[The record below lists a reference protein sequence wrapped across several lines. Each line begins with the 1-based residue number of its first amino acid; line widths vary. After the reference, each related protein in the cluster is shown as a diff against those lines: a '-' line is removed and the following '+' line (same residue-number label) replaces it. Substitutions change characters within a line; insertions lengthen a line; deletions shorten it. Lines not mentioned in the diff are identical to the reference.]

1 MTIST
6 KLLTTAFV
14 LTCAFQAHAV
24 SSETEA
30 SSKALGANMTEE
42 ISFDEGKA
50 TLTDS
55 AKKEISQFVKT
66 AKDKGKIHEM
76 KIAVWADREYP
87 SKDTKA
93 SPADVKL
100 ADERAK
106 ALKEYMKKELA
117 VSNVNTY
124 NMTKRPN
131 EMQKFLQTQTAT
143 TKETME
149 KMGAA
154 PSTSKDTGMFKQR
167 AQSSKAVMM
176 IYME

>member
-6 KLLTTAFV
+6 KIFTAAFA
-14 LTCAFQAHAV
+14 LTCAFQAHALT
-24 SSETEA
+24 SETEA
-30 SSKALGANMTEE
+30 SSKAMGANMTEE
-42 ISFDEGKA
+42 IAFDEGKA

-55 AKKEISQFVKT
+55 AKKEISEFVKT

-76 KIAVWADREYP
+76 KVAVWADREYP
-87 SKDTKA
+87 AKDTKA
-93 SPADVKL
+93 SKADVSL

-106 ALKEYMKKELA
+106 NLKEYLKKELA
-117 VSNVNTY
+117 VNNVNTY

-131 EMQKFLQTQTAT
+131 EMQKFLRTQTAE